1 METPGQEEKCVTW
14 LGSPG
19 GDRPGDCEIL
29 TPRLT
34 LAPASPVVDNTSR
47 PSGPSP
53 HRMSVLRSCP
63 EEHPDRTSL
72 VFPLLVFFAPSALT
86 ALSFSD

>member
-1 METPGQEEKCVTW
+1 METLGQEEKCVSW

-19 GDRPGDCEIL
+19 GDRPGGREIR

-34 LAPASPVVDNTSR
+34 LAAASPVVDSASR

-53 HRMSVLRSCP
+53 PGRQFSAPALRNAQVVLLWCF
-63 EEHPDRTSL
+63 HCL
-72 VFPLLVFFAPSALT
+72 F
-86 ALSFSD
+86 SFLHQHLQL